1 MNIDICKLELQNID
15 LKPRDSEK
23 IRGYLEND
31 ILHNHNQD
39 KFIYRYPMVQYKIID
54 KTAMIIGIGKAS
66 NLVANIGIIE
76 DKILIDDKL
85 INIYEKNE
93 IISIFTYKYESS
105 TIFYGACMH
114 IKLQSLIDNEKFP
127 IFVDDLTLGY
137 RMSIKNGN
145 FAYLPTYI
153 SEIRKSKGK
162 NLWGRIKCLLL
173 AQET

>member
-1 MNIDICKLELQNID
+1 MIKIEYIDHPLNEYSK
-15 LKPRDSEK
+15 
-23 IRGYLEND
+23 
-31 ILHNHNQD
+31 
-39 KFIYRYPMVQYKIID
+39 KIIFSS
-54 KTAMIIGIGKAS
+54 IF
-66 NLVANIGIIE
+66 N
-76 DKILIDDKL
+76 KL

>member
-1 MNIDICKLELQNID
+1 MIKIEYIDHPLNEYSK
-15 LKPRDSEK
+15 
-23 IRGYLEND
+23 
-31 ILHNHNQD
+31 
-39 KFIYRYPMVQYKIID
+39 KIIFSS
-54 KTAMIIGIGKAS
+54 IF
-66 NLVANIGIIE
+66 N
-76 DKILIDDKL
+76 KL

-127 IFVDDLTLGY
+127 IFVDDLTLRY

-145 FAYLPTYI
+145 FAYLPTYNYTLIPNKVYDYVNSAVLIFKGISTYI

-162 NLWGRIKCLLL
+162 NLWG
-173 AQET
+173 E